1 MYGKVA
7 KYNVEDEYVQIHIE
21 RLLKYSPSLVYQA
34 WTTASL
40 LKQWFMTSQRTN
52 QTFDVDVAENGKY
65 RIVDKRN
72 GKANVIEGT
81 FEVLIENQYI
91 KMTIGMPGLS
101 DAEDM
106 IEVEFVERETGG
118 TQLLFN
124 YQSLVA
130 RERRLTNLEYKQK
143 KKEYHDSTVH
153 GFELMFDKMNQVLA
167 DYIEAS
173 S

>member
-1 MYGKVA
+1 MA

-81 FEVLIENQYI
+81 FEVLVENQYI
-91 KMTIGMPGLS
+91 KMTI
-101 DAEDM
+101 EC
-106 IEVEFVERETGG
+106 
-118 TQLLFN
+118 
-124 YQSLVA
+124 QSLA
-130 RERRLTNLEYKQK
+130 MLK
-143 KKEYHDSTVH
+143 
-153 GFELMFDKMNQVLA
+153 
-167 DYIEAS
+167 I
-173 S
+173 

>member
-72 GKANVIEGT
+72 GKANVI
-81 FEVLIENQYI
+81 
-91 KMTIGMPGLS
+91 
-101 DAEDM
+101 
-106 IEVEFVERETGG
+106 
-118 TQLLFN
+118 
-124 YQSLVA
+124 
-130 RERRLTNLEYKQK
+130 
-143 KKEYHDSTVH
+143 
-153 GFELMFDKMNQVLA
+153 
-167 DYIEAS
+167 
-173 S
+173 